1 MAGSWGR
8 RGLRR
13 SRRSSSSP
21 SEELERL
28 PSETGGSSE
37 GAEEPSGRA
46 EAAVAPCGAFRLLQ
60 FSLRRQRL
68 RGSLRGSGCCF
79 GGGLCSGFLS
89 AFAAAM
95 SEDG

>member
-37 GAEEPSGRA
+37 GAEEPSPRGGGGLRLA
-46 EAAVAPCGAFRLLQ
+46 GLFGFFSFLCGGSGFG
-60 FSLRRQRL
+60 
-68 RGSLRGSGCCF
+68 GSLRGSGCCF
-79 GGGLCSGFLS
+79 GGGLCAASS
-89 AFAAAM
+89 AAFAAAM
-95 SEDG
+95 S